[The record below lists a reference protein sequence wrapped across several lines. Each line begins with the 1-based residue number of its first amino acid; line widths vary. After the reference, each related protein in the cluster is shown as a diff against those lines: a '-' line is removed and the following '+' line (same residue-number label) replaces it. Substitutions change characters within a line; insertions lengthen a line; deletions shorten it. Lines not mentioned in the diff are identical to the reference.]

1 MGVEALRWKGDRLEV
16 LDQRKLPE
24 ETTYLTCRTAAETAS
39 AIRDMVVRG
48 APAIGCAAAFGL
60 ALDARRGADLR
71 EAETLLAASRPTAV
85 NLFWA
90 LDRMRGAADPE
101 SEALAICAEDL
112 ASCRAMGAHGAR
124 LIPDGARIMTHCNA
138 GALATAGHGTA
149 LGVIRSARDAGKD
162 VSVIANETRPY
173 LQGARL
179 TAWEMVQENIPV
191 TLIAD
196 NMAGHLMS
204 RGEVDVIIVGADRI
218 AANGDTAN
226 KIGTYTLAVL
236 ARRHGLPFYVAAP
249 ISSFDPEI
257 ADGSGIPI
265 EERPPGEVTGYRDR
279 RWAPQGVLVRN
290 PAFDVTPAELIS
302 AIITER
308 GVLRSPDR
316 GGVART
322 LSETG

>member
-1 MGVEALRWKGDRLEV
+1 
-16 LDQRKLPE
+16 
-24 ETTYLTCRTAAETAS
+24 
-39 AIRDMVVRG
+39 
-48 APAIGCAAAFGL
+48 
-60 ALDARRGADLR
+60 
-71 EAETLLAASRPTAV
+71 
-85 NLFWA
+85 
-90 LDRMRGAADPE
+90 
-101 SEALAICAEDL
+101 
-112 ASCRAMGAHGAR
+112 
-124 LIPDGARIMTHCNA
+124 
-138 GALATAGHGTA
+138 
-149 LGVIRSARDAGKD
+149 
-162 VSVIANETRPY
+162 
-173 LQGARL
+173 
-179 TAWEMVQENIPV
+179 
-191 TLIAD
+191 
-196 NMAGHLMS
+196 
-204 RGEVDVIIVGADRI
+204 
-218 AANGDTAN
+218 
-226 KIGTYTLAVL
+226 VL